1 MITLFFDNEDDEGR
15 RTGGTRLK
23 ERPMLYQRLNDD
35 EQIHRFYDFGDELGR
50 GKFGVVMRVRA
61 QLTGLCWAI
70 KVIEKSQAKNQGM
83 KLLEREIRILRL
95 ISHPNIIYL
104 EKVYETP
111 KNLYLVLELCTGTLA
126 KEFYE
131 RRPFSEADTREVIRK
146 LASAVAYLHSNGIV
160 HRDLKLENI
169 LLTTN
174 PDDPEDKLYIKV
186 TDFGQSV
193 VRSGVAYDQM
203 LHERCGTMAYMGK
216 YTLLDAFTLHRLS
229 EQIPPTDAEGKNV
242 QVVGQVVKVARQS
255 DTVLRQVNAVWG
267 KLIQFLKSQ
276 QRLVCPAPEVM
287 ELRMY
292 SHQCDVWSMGVIT
305 YLLLVGDF
313 PFTGDSPEQ
322 LRQRVLNDEL
332 RFGRK
337 SLSNLLHSSKYAFSV
352 KQ

>member
-1 MITLFFDNEDDEGR
+1 
-15 RTGGTRLK
+15 
-23 ERPMLYQRLNDD
+23 
-35 EQIHRFYDFGDELGR
+35 
-50 GKFGVVMRVRA
+50 
-61 QLTGLCWAI
+61 
-70 KVIEKSQAKNQGM
+70 M

-216 YTLLDAFTLHRLS
+216 
-229 EQIPPTDAEGKNV
+229 EEIV
-242 QVVGQVVKVARQS
+242 QVVGQVVKVARQG
-255 DTVLRQVNAVWG
+255 DIVLRQVNGVWG
-267 KLIQFLKSQ
+267 KLMQFLKSQ
-276 QRLVCPAPEVM
+276 QRLLCPAPEVM

-332 RFGRK
+332 RFGLVVK
-337 SLSNLLHSSKYAFSV
+337 SMCNTSPPPSAQLPV
-352 KQ
+352 PPQ

>member
-1 MITLFFDNEDDEGR
+1 
-15 RTGGTRLK
+15 
-23 ERPMLYQRLNDD
+23 
-35 EQIHRFYDFGDELGR
+35 
-50 GKFGVVMRVRA
+50 
-61 QLTGLCWAI
+61 
-70 KVIEKSQAKNQGM
+70 M
-83 KLLEREIRILRL
+83 KLMEREIRILRL

-203 LHERCGTMAYMGK
+203 LHERCGTMAYMGD
-216 YTLLDAFTLHRLS
+216 TLFQCQRTNCYNFR
-229 EQIPPTDAEGKNV
+229 EKIV
-242 QVVGQVVKVARQS
+242 QVVGQVVNVVRQG

-276 QRLVCPAPEVM
+276 QRLLCPAPEVM

-337 SLSNLLHSSKYAFSV
+337 LLSNLLDSSKYAFSV
-352 KQ
+352 KQQQSEIMARTFRTSQVVPGDQKACKLAVSDSESLARLASQVTTIQYQYVDDARHG

>member
-1 MITLFFDNEDDEGR
+1 
-15 RTGGTRLK
+15 
-23 ERPMLYQRLNDD
+23 
-35 EQIHRFYDFGDELGR
+35 
-50 GKFGVVMRVRA
+50 
-61 QLTGLCWAI
+61 
-70 KVIEKSQAKNQGM
+70 M

-126 KEFYE
+126 KEFSE

-203 LHERCGTMAYMGK
+203 LHERCGTMAYMELK
-216 YTLLDAFTLHRLS
+216 
-229 EQIPPTDAEGKNV
+229 E
-242 QVVGQVVKVARQS
+242 
-255 DTVLRQVNAVWG
+255 
-267 KLIQFLKSQ
+267 LILQLNRSWQSQ
-276 QRLVCPAPEVM
+276 QRLLCPAPEVM

-332 RFGRK
+332 RFGPLTGAFYAYKLPQVHSNRK
-337 SLSNLLHSSKYAFSV
+337 I
-352 KQ
+352 Q